1 MGSSLPL
8 VGHSL
13 AIFICAAVM
22 MSVSIMAV
30 ALRTFVRLY
39 TVRAFGWDDAL
50 MVIALV
56 IPELLTNETTADI
69 QLGIVHRPGC
79 MLDGGIQARCW
90 PQE

>member
-1 MGSSLPL
+1 MGSSMPL

-30 ALRTFVRLY
+30 ALRTFVRIY

-56 IPELLTNETTADI
+56 GFLIVSQTRQ
-69 QLGIVHRPGC
+69 QL
-79 MLDGGIQARCW
+79 MFN
-90 PQE
+90 

>member
-22 MSVSIMAV
+22 MGVSIMAV

-69 QLGIVHRPGC
+69 QLGIVHRPGRL
-79 MLDGGIQARCW
+79 LDGGIQARCW

>member
-1 MGSSLPL
+1 MGSSMPL

-30 ALRTFVRLY
+30 ALRTFVRIY

-56 IPELLTNETTADI
+56 GSLIFP
-69 QLGIVHRPGC
+69 
-79 MLDGGIQARCW
+79 QAR
-90 PQE
+90 QRLIFN